1 MLNPLNEL
9 PCWTRMCNFK
19 FFNEQLHTC
28 YKASLCQQLITNML
42 IELSVFLHTE
52 CLFENL
58 INIIKNI

>member
-1 MLNPLNEL
+1 
-9 PCWTRMCNFK
+9 MCNFK
-19 FFNEQLHTC
+19 FFNEQLHTG
-28 YKASLCQQLITNML
+28 YKALLCQQLITNML

>member
-9 PCWTRMCNFK
+9 PCWTRTCNFK
-19 FFNEQLHTC
+19 FFNEQLHTG
-28 YKASLCQQLITNML
+28 YKALLCQQLITNML